1 MDNRSTTLAP
11 LTLAFAP
18 VHKRALGVAVGTAC
32 GFILFA
38 LTVFHVVLK
47 PEGPSLTLLAQY
59 FYGYEVSWKGA
70 FIGLFWG
77 FVTGFVMGWFVAFMR
92 NFVTAV
98 RIFVLKTKVDLAR
111 TKDFLDHI

>member
-1 MDNRSTTLAP
+1 MENRDTTLAP

-18 VHKRALGVAVGTAC
+18 VHKRALGVAVGTVC
-32 GFILFA
+32 GLIVFA
-38 LTVFHVVLK
+38 LTVFQLVLK
-47 PEGPSLTLLAQY
+47 PQGIDLVLLAQY

-77 FVTGFVMGWFVAFMR
+77 FVTGFVMGWFVAFTR
-92 NFVTAV
+92 NFVSAL